1 MLIKNAYIV
10 KMRIPKEYCIHYK
23 DYDYMLK
30 LSEKQYEDFRETGF
44 PAKKVIHP
52 KNGVSYWIR
61 VQPLQIDPYIGKSF
75 EILEEF
81 EDRFLYRKDIDIDF
95 HVGKTTIRD
104 RIFKRLYFTS
114 VNIINKKAQA

>member
-30 LSEKQYEDFRETGF
+30 LSEKQYEDFIEMGF
-44 PAKKVIHP
+44 PAKKMTYP
-52 KNGVSYWIR
+52 KSGVSYWIR
-61 VQPLQIDPYIGKSF
+61 VQPIQIDPYTGNLL
-75 EILEEF
+75 EILGEF

-95 HVGKTTIRD
+95 HVGKTTIQG

-114 VNIINKKAQA
+114 VCIIKKAQA

>member
-10 KMRIPKEYCIHYK
+10 KMKIPEEYCIHYK

-30 LSEKQYEDFRETGF
+30 LSEKQYEDFIETGF
-44 PAKKVIHP
+44 PAKKVVHP

-75 EILEEF
+75 DILEEF
-81 EDRFLYRKDIDIDF
+81 EDRFLYRKDIDINF